1 MVDQLLQT
9 SSNGRA
15 LSLFS
20 HGVLH
25 PWLAMSLCVCVFVHL
40 FVLCH
45 TQLQLVEW
53 EEEAFPNWRKVAE
66 ESKSM

>member
-1 MVDQLLQT
+1 MV
-9 SSNGRA
+9 SYI
-15 LSLFS
+15 
-20 HGVLH
+20 HGWPCPCV
-25 PWLAMSLCVCVFVHL
+25 CVCVFVHL